1 MVADLDLDLI
11 RQVRNTWQFYRDRR
25 PESYNSLVA
34 PETEIEMAKITK
46 IDPKNWKKANIVQ
59 IDVDA
64 GDNSEAIEVLEKWA
78 AENGFS
84 RMSEYFLRIVMRADG
99 SRVFRGVCYRI
110 TREVKDSCGVRSKPP
125 SSAPE
130 DRRRLAR

>member
-1 MVADLDLDLI
+1 
-11 RQVRNTWQFYRDRR
+11 
-25 PESYNSLVA
+25 
-34 PETEIEMAKITK
+34 MAKITK

-110 TREVKDSCGVRSKPP
+110 TREVKDS
-125 SSAPE
+125 A
-130 DRRRLAR
+130 RRQVKAAIKRARKIGADLRASRQAG